1 MLICITGARAWIL
14 KLIPKQVLLA
24 GERRERGQRCVAPR
38 SPPPPPCALPRSP
51 TPHPRPHPHAPAPHP
66 PARPGC
72 CGIGVF
78 IAFVGFKDAGFITQA
93 PYPTLLR
100 LNLED
105 QYHPG
110 PVIDLTFHGNN
121 ETGPTPSWNSCVMWF
136 GGGE

>member
-1 MLICITGARAWIL
+1 MSGASGGSAASRHA
-14 KLIPKQVLLA
+14 
-24 GERRERGQRCVAPR
+24 R
-38 SPPPPPCALPRSP
+38 PPPPCALPRSP

-110 PVIDLTFHGNN
+110 PVIDLTFHGTN